1 MALGQPLETSE
12 SPLVFAD
19 QLRTES
25 PGSIPRNLDIHGAEF
40 AGDRL
45 LGSAI
50 AHVAGCIANIVVA
63 FVTQV
68 RG

>member
-1 MALGQPLETSE
+1 MALGQPLETSD
-12 SPLVFAD
+12 SPMVFAD

-40 AGDRL
+40 AGDGL
-45 LGSAI
+45 LCPAV
-50 AHVAGCIANIVVA
+50 AHVASGIADIVVA